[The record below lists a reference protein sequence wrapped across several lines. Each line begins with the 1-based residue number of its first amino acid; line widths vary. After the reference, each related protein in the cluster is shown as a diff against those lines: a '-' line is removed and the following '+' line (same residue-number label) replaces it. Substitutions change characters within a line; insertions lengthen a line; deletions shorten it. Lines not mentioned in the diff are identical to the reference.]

1 METGKIEHSMYSLL
15 DRLPI
20 FSEESDREIIRRDK
34 EDRRERRGKDTIEEE
49 VLPHEEWVESESTP
63 IEIEISK
70 SMTHSC
76 HTDHDPDRSTHGDD
90 LSEEEYHRKNICN
103 RSDDH
108 DEEESSPRDWSE
120 DREVFLR
127 HEEYSKRKKKTP
139 IREYERNQ
147 LEESIYFGIFG
158 ERIRQFDDTGEGHMI
173 REFGYSSKDRL

>member
-70 SMTHSC
+70 SMTHGC

-90 LSEEEYHRKNICN
+90 FSEEEYLRKNICN

-108 DEEESSPRDWSE
+108 NKKESSPRDRSE
-120 DREVFLR
+120 DREVFPR
-127 HEEYSKRKKKTP
+127 HEEDREWKKKTP
-139 IREYERNQ
+139 IREYERNP
-147 LEESIYFGIFG
+147 LEESLNFRIFC
-158 ERIRQFDDTGEGHMI
+158 ERIRQFNNTGDGHMI
-173 REFGYSSKDRL
+173 RVILRLYTKK